1 MKAPLLARAILSGFV
16 FLFGFAAIYLLL
28 DSVGVWEK
36 LPPGLT
42 HGVEVLSGLILL
54 GTLVAHLALAGGRLP
69 SETVGRR

>member
-1 MKAPLLARAILSGFV
+1 MKTSLLARAILSGFV

-36 LPPGLT
+36 LPAGLT

-54 GTLVAHLALAGGRLP
+54 GTLVGHLALASGRLP
-69 SETVGRR
+69 PETVGRR